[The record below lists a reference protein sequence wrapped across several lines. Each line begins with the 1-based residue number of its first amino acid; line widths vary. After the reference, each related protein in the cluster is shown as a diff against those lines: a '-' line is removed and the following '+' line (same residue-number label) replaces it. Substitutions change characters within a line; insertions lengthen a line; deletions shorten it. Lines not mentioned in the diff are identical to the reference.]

1 MGRNRLALKWRDMK
15 PFGLVVERGVTL
27 PRSLG
32 TGVENAV
39 ECIGSPM
46 DVSVARKVG
55 IWVGSGVCTEFGW
68 GLAAEAEIIMGGG
81 LEEKAPQFG
90 RGETSC

>member
-1 MGRNRLALKWRDMK
+1 MK

-32 TGVENAV
+32 TGTEHAV
-39 ECIGSPM
+39 DCIGSPM
-46 DVSVARKVG
+46 DVSVTRKVR

-68 GLAAEAEIIMGGG
+68 GLAAEAEIIMGVG
-81 LEEKAPQFG
+81 LKEKASHWQ
-90 RGETSC
+90 R